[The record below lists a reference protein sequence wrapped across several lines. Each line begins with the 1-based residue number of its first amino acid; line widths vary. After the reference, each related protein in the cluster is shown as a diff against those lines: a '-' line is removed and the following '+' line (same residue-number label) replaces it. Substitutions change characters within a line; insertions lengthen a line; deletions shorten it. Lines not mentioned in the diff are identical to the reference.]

1 MGNKNDKKERIN
13 VVYSTNPNYQY
24 EYNQEEEQE
33 TLAPEKQNLRVTLDS
48 KQRKGKTVT
57 LVQGFVGT
65 EEDLKELAKLLK
77 NKCGVGG
84 SVKDGEIIIQGEVK
98 EKVLEV
104 MREAGKPVS
113 AGEVEKLSGLDRKE
127 IDKAFK
133 ELKKEEAIVSPV
145 RCKWEPANK

>member
-33 TLAPEKQNLRVTLDS
+33 TLAPEEQNLRVTLDS

-84 SVKDGEIIIQGEVK
+84 SVKDGEIIIQREVK
-98 EKVLEV
+98 EKVLTIL
-104 MREAGKPVS
+104 R
-113 AGEVEKLSGLDRKE
+113 D
-127 IDKAFK
+127 
-133 ELKKEEAIVSPV
+133 
-145 RCKWEPANK
+145 NKYRAK

>member
-24 EYNQEEEQE
+24 EYNKEEEQE

-98 EKVLEV
+98 EKVLTIL
-104 MREAGKPVS
+104 R
-113 AGEVEKLSGLDRKE
+113 D
-127 IDKAFK
+127 
-133 ELKKEEAIVSPV
+133 
-145 RCKWEPANK
+145 NKYRAK

>member
-84 SVKDGEIIIQGEVK
+84 SVKDGEIIIQGEEK
-98 EKVLEV
+98 KKVLTIL
-104 MREAGKPVS
+104 R
-113 AGEVEKLSGLDRKE
+113 D
-127 IDKAFK
+127 
-133 ELKKEEAIVSPV
+133 
-145 RCKWEPANK
+145 NKYRAK

>member
-1 MGNKNDKKERIN
+1 MGNKNNKKERIN

-33 TLAPEKQNLRVTLDS
+33 TQAPEKQNLRVTLDS
-48 KQRKGKTVT
+48 KQRKGKIVT

-65 EEDLKELAKLLK
+65 EENLKELAKLLK

-98 EKVLEV
+98 EKVLTIL
-104 MREAGKPVS
+104 R
-113 AGEVEKLSGLDRKE
+113 D
-127 IDKAFK
+127 
-133 ELKKEEAIVSPV
+133 
-145 RCKWEPANK
+145 NKYRAK

>member
-57 LVQGFVGT
+57 LVQGFTGT

-98 EKVLEV
+98 EKVLFQVLFRTLKLHFYSMYTQYYSTPILPKQNPACEGV
-104 MREAGKPVS
+104 MYS
-113 AGEVEKLSGLDRKE
+113 SG
-127 IDKAFK
+127 IFS
-133 ELKKEEAIVSPV
+133 VPT
-145 RCKWEPANK
+145 

>member
-1 MGNKNDKKERIN
+1 MGNKNDKKERIK

-33 TLAPEKQNLRVTLDS
+33 PLAPEKQNRRVTLDS

-98 EKVLEV
+98 EKVLTIL
-104 MREAGKPVS
+104 R
-113 AGEVEKLSGLDRKE
+113 D
-127 IDKAFK
+127 
-133 ELKKEEAIVSPV
+133 
-145 RCKWEPANK
+145 NKYRAK

>member
-24 EYNQEEEQE
+24 EYNQEKEQE

-57 LVQGFVGT
+57 LVQGFTGT

-98 EKVLEV
+98 NLYKVYRV
-104 MREAGKPVS
+104 
-113 AGEVEKLSGLDRKE
+113 GETKVYALNGVDFTMYRGE
-127 IDKAFK
+127 FC
-133 ELKKEEAIVSPV
+133 AIL
-145 RCKWEPANK
+145 RDNKYRAK

>member
-33 TLAPEKQNLRVTLDS
+33 TLAPEKQHLRVTLDS

-98 EKVLEV
+98 EKVLTIL
-104 MREAGKPVS
+104 R
-113 AGEVEKLSGLDRKE
+113 D
-127 IDKAFK
+127 
-133 ELKKEEAIVSPV
+133 
-145 RCKWEPANK
+145 NKFRAK

>member
-65 EEDLKELAKLLK
+65 EEDLKE
-77 NKCGVGG
+77 
-84 SVKDGEIIIQGEVK
+84 IIIQGEVK
-98 EKVLEV
+98 EKVLTIL
-104 MREAGKPVS
+104 R
-113 AGEVEKLSGLDRKE
+113 D
-127 IDKAFK
+127 
-133 ELKKEEAIVSPV
+133 
-145 RCKWEPANK
+145 NKYRAK

>member
-1 MGNKNDKKERIN
+1 MGNKNDKMERIN

-24 EYNQEEEQE
+24 EYNQEEEPE
-33 TLAPEKQNLRVTLDS
+33 TLAPEKQNLRVTIDS

-98 EKVLEV
+98 EKVLTIL
-104 MREAGKPVS
+104 R
-113 AGEVEKLSGLDRKE
+113 D
-127 IDKAFK
+127 
-133 ELKKEEAIVSPV
+133 
-145 RCKWEPANK
+145 NKYRAK